1 MNGVY
6 IPKLDLSRTQG
17 VRGES
22 NALPSAVSL
31 SHLTPHEGSAF
42 LERATALVRL
52 TQGRVAEDHLTEA
65 LKPQLAQDGVYDQ
78 STTVGIMFEEVRIN
92 YECSVVVVDGVMFGG
107 PAYRSKQISK
117 GDIILAVDGMQLYT
131 SDAILAALK
140 GSEIPGTSVTLTIK
154 NPGTN
159 VVQDVIVQRQLTAEV
174 ADKRKMFD
182 LFTSISS
189 RATRNRDADTL
200 KDIEQALEL
209 WTDMLVAEE
218 EKDARCVARME
229 AMQGDCDAWLAE
241 LLKLLENV
249 DSELK
254 GAEDRHVSAFNDFVD
269 GLKTS
274 TLSDLKSHPKNLA
287 LVEGM
292 QLAEL
297 VEFCENLCRQLYH
310 SVSSSVLAKH
320 DKVGATTARSQTTVS
335 DERQNAIIVTLNK
348 LLLNFIC
355 W

>member
-1 MNGVY
+1 
-6 IPKLDLSRTQG
+6 
-17 VRGES
+17 
-22 NALPSAVSL
+22 
-31 SHLTPHEGSAF
+31 
-42 LERATALVRL
+42 VRL

-92 YECSVVVVDGVMFGG
+92 YECSVVVDGVMFGG

-154 NPGTN
+154 NQGTN

-287 LVEGM
+287 LVDGM